1 MLLAARPALTRLGV
15 PIETVCVTGDRC
27 DSNFRVSSHA
37 RIGENLILLS
47 HLSPVTVSAI
57 DVQHLSARCG
67 RTALRGAGPVSASA
81 SARPALR
88 LSARPAVR
96 AGPVDAAEHHHDR
109 PAQNDKEC

>member
-1 MLLAARPALTRLGV
+1 VLLAARPALTRLGV

-27 DSNFRVSSHA
+27 DSKIRFSPIRA
-37 RIGENLILLS
+37 CEETRKLLS